1 MEIEEETES
10 GRDWRSI
17 GDRLQTALRGG
28 YLRCAQT
35 RGTDFHHEIRPSSC
49 FAPAIF
55 LLRPCLSWPT
65 SSSLPPF
72 RWVAFPKQGNNS
84 LRRGAKLCSG
94 HAVSVPR
101 AKLCSG
107 PSICMLRVSR
117 MIALAGG
124 EKCCGRKRLAEWMSE
139 GVHKQLPLYIGT
151 SSGGV
156 LRIMEKG
163 RNDEAKRAE

>member
-107 PSICMLRVSR
+107 PSICMLRVARSYAFGAPEDSSAPAAV
-117 MIALAGG
+117 ILPFVALFFPF
-124 EKCCGRKRLAEWMSE
+124 CRLS
-139 GVHKQLPLYIGT
+139 
-151 SSGGV
+151 SSGFDVGCSW
-156 LRIMEKG
+156 LIWTEFAR
-163 RNDEAKRAE
+163 R